1 VVQHWQALLT
11 GGVVI
16 AALGIIERRK
26 EKPLPW
32 RTFRW
37 IYTLALFVA
46 FYMAWHDEHQLAMK
60 AAETVTVRSQVVA
73 LIRDLKAFQAQRLE
87 IESGDWHIEEQTR
100 QLFLER
106 FSQPLIR
113 LSNELPQYLVQESRL
128 MRDTAESPAG
138 GGAKSLESLVRV
150 LESVSASL

>member
-1 VVQHWQALLT
+1 M
-11 GGVVI
+11 I

-32 RTFRW
+32 KTFNR
-37 IYTLALFVA
+37 ISTLALFVA

-60 AAETVTVRSQVVA
+60 ATETVTVRSQVVA
-73 LIRDLKAFQAQRLE
+73 LIGDLKAFQAQRLE
-87 IESGDWHIEEQTR
+87 IENGSNGDWHIEEQTR

-106 FSQPLIR
+106 FSQPLIK

-128 MRDTAESPAG
+128 MRDTAGSPAG
-138 GGAKSLESLVRV
+138 GGARSLESLVRV